1 MVSVEHLP
9 PKDEMI
15 GILSSLAGYGAATKD
30 AVQIIDVGTAPFLEY
45 FKTELFSD
53 YIEKGGATCRFFE
66 GSAGSGKTHIIRL
79 IENIAAEEGYIV
91 CYIELTANL
100 QFSDW
105 DQITKTILE
114 NMYIVRNGQQIKRFP
129 EILSAIKRSPD
140 NHPDALKNLKNVQ
153 LSHPSFQNA
162 IQSAINRSITLDK
175 ASWEMLRRYLIG
187 EKVRVADFRKHGLK
201 RIKKSVTKNNAEQV
215 LNTVLNAI
223 HYMGL
228 KGTVIIFDETD
239 RSWISQRRPVPRK
252 VQIAANLIRRF
263 IDACSTGEIK
273 GTIAIFAV
281 LPNFIQNCADC
292 YPALGQRL
300 ELDRHYLDAISW
312 RWPLLTTNEA
322 NEILNKVE
330 DPLVQRQIFLKE
342 AIEKFYHIVEYCGG
356 DLTNLR
362 PELEQRAKKEMEQRA
377 GEEYKRAIIKVLAES
392 SLMRIEKMDGNQR
405 G

>member
-1 MVSVEHLP
+1 MTMLSVEHLP

-30 AVQIIDVGTAPFLEY
+30 AVQIIDVGTAPFLKY

-129 EILSAIKRSPD
+129 EILAAIEHSPD
-140 NHPDALKNLKNVQ
+140 IHPDALQNVQ

-162 IQSAINRSITLDK
+162 IQFAIRRSTLDTV
-175 ASWEMLRRYLIG
+175 SWEMLRRYLLG
-187 EKVRVADFRKHGLK
+187 EKVLVADFRKHGLK
-201 RIKKSVTKNNAEQV
+201 RIKKSVTKNNAERV

-223 HYMGL
+223 HHLGL
-228 KGTVIIFDETD
+228 KGTVIIFDETE
-239 RSWISQRRPVPRK
+239 RQWISQRRPIPRK

-300 ELDRHYLDAISW
+300 ELHRDYLDAISW
-312 RWPLLTTNEA
+312 RWPLLITNEA

-342 AIEKFYHIVEYCGG
+342 ASEKFYHIVEYCGG
-356 DLTNLR
+356 DLTNLK
-362 PELEQRAKKEMEQRA
+362 PELEQRAKQEMEQWA

-392 SLMRIEKMDGNQR
+392 SLMRIEKMDGNPR